1 MNKIFIIS
9 FKYSPGLLKEIICL
23 NNCYKD
29 YNYSPVLL
37 LSNKYKKLFFSEY
50 SVEDAEIKFIKK
62 FRYIFSIISLILHLK
77 PKSLLFYNSHPLNL
91 GLLII
96 TKILNIPSKRIL
108 VLHEPNKKNI
118 FKNYGVKGI
127 LVYLVI
133 IFNKIQSWFCTDI
146 VVLSPYGEDLYIR
159 STGYNKSA
167 KLHQA
172 RILLPKVNFNEN
184 KIRRKYFSFIG
195 NVNAT
200 KGIDWFFKV
209 VSSAKKENLS
219 INFALITSSKINP
232 KILKQLNSLKPYLK
246 IVNPKVLY
254 DKDISSWLI
263 KSSAVF
269 CLHKGITQSG
279 VFVECMRHSVPII
292 ALNEIGLKQFMSED
306 DIFIEDPLNSQELLK
321 VIQLIDEDHAL
332 NYSKSTNKIFEKN
345 FSSSNFKTF
354 YKELL

>member
-1 MNKIFIIS
+1 M
-9 FKYSPGLLKEIICL
+9 LKEIICL
-23 NNCYKD
+23 NNCYKEHD
-29 YNYSPVLL
+29 YRPILL
-37 LSNKYKKLFFSEY
+37 LSNKYKKLFFTEY
-50 SVEDAEIKFIKK
+50 SIADAEIKFIKK
-62 FRYIFSIISLILHLK
+62 IRYIFSIISLLLHLK
-77 PKSLLFYNSHPLNL
+77 PKSLLFYNSHPLNF

-96 TKILNIPSKRIL
+96 TKILNISSKRIL

-118 FKNYGVKGI
+118 FKNYGLKGI
-127 LVYLVI
+127 LTYLII

-172 RILLPKVNFNEN
+172 RILLPKVNFKEN
-184 KIRRKYFSFIG
+184 KTSRKYFSFIG

-209 VSSAKKENLS
+209 VSLAKQENSS
-219 INFALITSSKINP
+219 INFALITSSRIDP
-232 KILKQLNSLKPYLK
+232 KILKQLNSLKPNLK
-246 IVNPKVLY
+246 IINPKVLY
-254 DKDISSWLI
+254 DKEISLWLL

-292 ALNEIGLKQFMSED
+292 ALNERGLKQFMSED
-306 DIFIEDPLNSQELLK
+306 DIFIEDPLNSQELLR
-321 VIQLIDEDHAL
+321 VIQFIDEDHAL
-332 NYSKSTNKIFEKN
+332 NYSKNTNKIFERN

-354 YKELL
+354 YKELI